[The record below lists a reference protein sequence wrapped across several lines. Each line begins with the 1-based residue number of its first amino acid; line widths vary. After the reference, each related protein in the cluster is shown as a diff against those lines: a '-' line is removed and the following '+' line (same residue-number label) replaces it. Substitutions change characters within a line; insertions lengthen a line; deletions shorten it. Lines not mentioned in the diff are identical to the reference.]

1 MELQDSP
8 KSGKSR
14 TKVKGEVQA
23 LLEAAAVTPGY
34 TTMRK
39 PGFVIQIANDPG
51 GVSACSAMVS

>member
-14 TKVKGEVQA
+14 AKVKEEVQV
-23 LLEAAAVTPGY
+23 LMVS
-34 TTMRK
+34 MRK

-51 GVSACSAMVS
+51 GDSAHSDHGQEA